1 MSKPQRFPGQSFG
14 LFTTRLRMCSRFCLP
29 YNVQLTLAESALVI
43 VQSRKVFT
51 VYFGIIDKDCRYLL
65 LRSNHKSHWYSSSD
79 GPASAEQSCWLQ
91 YLQSALYRRSAIAIH
106 SARCASA
113 NNFITCDNLILIIV
127 TEIRD
132 ACVVIVYGK
141 FQPDLFIDANF
152 RIEVLITDQVT
163 AARRNIF
170 GQPLPFE

>member
-1 MSKPQRFPGQSFG
+1 M
-14 LFTTRLRMCSRFCLP
+14 
-29 YNVQLTLAESALVI
+29 
-43 VQSRKVFT
+43 
-51 VYFGIIDKDCRYLL
+51 
-65 LRSNHKSHWYSSSD
+65 LRSNHISRIGIPVQTVRHQRNSHA
-79 GPASAEQSCWLQ
+79 GFNTFNQRFTAVLPLQ
-91 YLQSALYRRSAIAIH
+91 YI

-170 GQPLPFE
+170 WTTVAFRIE